1 MITGR
6 SSPFENCFVT
16 AGGFVHHLLSESAD
30 RFSVV
35 QFVYEVGVSMGKQL
49 VAEIK
54 VQIPGG
60 QATPAPPV
68 GTALGPHG
76 VNIGQFV
83 QQFNDRTKESGGTTI
98 PVVIS
103 VYNDRSFDFILKSPP
118 AAVLLK
124 KAAGIAKG
132 SGNPLAN
139 KVGSVNR
146 AQLEEIAKTKF
157 NDLNTASMDQAVRVI
172 AGTARSMGLE
182 VTD

>member
-1 MITGR
+1 M
-6 SSPFENCFVT
+6 
-16 AGGFVHHLLSESAD
+16 A
-30 RFSVV
+30 
-35 QFVYEVGVSMGKQL
+35 KQL

-83 QQFNDRTKESGGTTI
+83 QQFNERTKDMAGTTV

-103 VYNDRSFDFILKSPP
+103 VYNDRSFDFVMKSPP

-124 KAAGIAKG
+124 QAAQIAKG
-132 SGNPLAN
+132 SDNPKKN
-139 KVGSVNR
+139 KIGKVTVD
-146 AQLEEIAKTKF
+146 QLKEIARTKF
-157 NDLNTASMDQAVRVI
+157 EDLNTSDIDQAAKII

-182 VTD
+182 IEK